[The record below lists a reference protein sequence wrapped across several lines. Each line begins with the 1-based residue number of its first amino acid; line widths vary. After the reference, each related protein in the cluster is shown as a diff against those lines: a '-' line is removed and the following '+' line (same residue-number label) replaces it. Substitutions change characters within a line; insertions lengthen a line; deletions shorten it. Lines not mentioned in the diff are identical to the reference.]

1 MRIDGTS
8 RTQTSAYRGMQR
20 AESGAIFQAESQVP
34 ETSVAGTGQFGPI
47 TGIDVLLA
55 LQSVEDP
62 RLARRKA
69 VRRGQSLLDALED
82 VKLDLLLGGVSEGRL
97 DQLLALIGQTRGR
110 SLPDLDSVLDEVELR
125 VRVELAKFGR

>member
-1 MRIDGTS
+1 M
-8 RTQTSAYRGMQR
+8 
-20 AESGAIFQAESQVP
+20 
-34 ETSVAGTGQFGPI
+34 
-47 TGIDVLLA
+47 LLA

-62 RLARRKA
+62 SLARRKA
-69 VRRGQSLLDALED
+69 VRRGRSLLDALED
-82 VKLDLLLGGVSEGRL
+82 VKLDLLLGGVGEERL